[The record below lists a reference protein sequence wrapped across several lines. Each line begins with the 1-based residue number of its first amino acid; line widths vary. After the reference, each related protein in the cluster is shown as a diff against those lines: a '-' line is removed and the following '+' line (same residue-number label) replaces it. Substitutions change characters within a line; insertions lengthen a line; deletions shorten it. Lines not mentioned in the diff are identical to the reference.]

1 MKPEKMQVLVV
12 FDGKCRDKRKGQCL
26 CARLHKAESVPPPL
40 AVQHSHGGW
49 QGLKKGRNI
58 ASSAGNVGPKSLV
71 ENFRY

>member
-12 FDGKCRDKRKGQCL
+12 FDGKCRDKSKGQCL

-49 QGLKKGRNI
+49 QGLKR
-58 ASSAGNVGPKSLV
+58 AETFHRALAMSVPSL
-71 ENFRY
+71 